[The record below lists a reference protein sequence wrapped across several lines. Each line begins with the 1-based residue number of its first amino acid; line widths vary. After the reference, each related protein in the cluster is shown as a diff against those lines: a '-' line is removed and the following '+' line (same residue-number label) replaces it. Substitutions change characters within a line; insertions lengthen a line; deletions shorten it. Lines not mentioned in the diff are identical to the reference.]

1 MFKNI
6 DFHFDNNTSRDQ
18 LFVSNDNQ
26 MHEKTKTNIIDKIRL
41 TDNIL
46 MNKGNDNSHSIL
58 DNNQFNDFLNNKKKI
73 ENTEE
78 KNIYFI
84 DHNPKRSSL
93 LNKIDEN
100 IIIKHNSSLKKKRHS
115 SFMSLN
121 TKEPLFFLNYLA
133 NNYLSIYDKSLIK
146 IKYCDILL
154 SFLTIISFLII
165 LIDNQIYSYKSLDY
179 FNEKINNKERN
190 ISIEDLKQLK
200 NRKITKNENILRLIN
215 IIIAMISILIL
226 IIKYNYQL
234 NLEKKVEKIPDNQS
248 LFSSKFFLYLLLE
261 CLICLFIHPPYLNI
275 MFYRTST
282 DNIYVFSLNS
292 VLFLFHILKLYN
304 ILRLIRAFSKYNSII
319 SKIICETYKI
329 ESGISFIIKSELNNR
344 RLKIIISLLIFISL
358 LISILIKD
366 FECFSFNK
374 KTMLYSK
381 KGLNDL
387 SNFLNT
393 YWLTFVT
400 ITSVSYGD
408 EYPRTSFGRLLLF
421 ISSFF
426 GLLTLGLIIATLSE
440 KILFNPSEKK
450 AYLKLKRIFNQD
462 NKLNK
467 AANLIKTLLFLV
479 RNHKNKNKENN
490 QSILKEKICLL
501 LKLRAES
508 KLFKNDLHVSRIY
521 EMSIDN
527 FVHSMENKLYYNLI
541 DITDHLEKIDS
552 IEKDFTIIKS
562 NQAFISNKLKYI
574 VDLQN
579 NINKYLIEFHNYNLL
594 LKIKNK
600 SDDNENDK
608 TSSLYNISIISNN
621 ESDNNSNHL
630 KINTKDNSGF
640 LTPRYQYNNSKQMS
654 VKKRKD
660 KTKIYSELKQNEMLK
675 NLDKVFKK
683 TNLKKNIPIK
693 RMKIRNHTISKHN
706 SQNKRKKFLNSN
718 LENYIN
724 HKRNKSKP
732 EISPLFKFSK
742 IDYQKKDFNI
752 VISNYNK

>member
-1 MFKNI
+1 
-6 DFHFDNNTSRDQ
+6 
-18 LFVSNDNQ
+18 
-26 MHEKTKTNIIDKIRL
+26 
-41 TDNIL
+41 
-46 MNKGNDNSHSIL
+46 
-58 DNNQFNDFLNNKKKI
+58 
-73 ENTEE
+73 
-78 KNIYFI
+78 
-84 DHNPKRSSL
+84 
-93 LNKIDEN
+93 
-100 IIIKHNSSLKKKRHS
+100 
-115 SFMSLN
+115 
-121 TKEPLFFLNYLA
+121 
-133 NNYLSIYDKSLIK
+133 
-146 IKYCDILL
+146 
-154 SFLTIISFLII
+154 
-165 LIDNQIYSYKSLDY
+165 
-179 FNEKINNKERN
+179 
-190 ISIEDLKQLK
+190 
-200 NRKITKNENILRLIN
+200 
-215 IIIAMISILIL
+215 
-226 IIKYNYQL
+226 
-234 NLEKKVEKIPDNQS
+234 
-248 LFSSKFFLYLLLE
+248 
-261 CLICLFIHPPYLNI
+261 
-275 MFYRTST
+275 
-282 DNIYVFSLNS
+282 
-292 VLFLFHILKLYN
+292 
-304 ILRLIRAFSKYNSII
+304 
-319 SKIICETYKI
+319 
-329 ESGISFIIKSELNNR
+329 
-344 RLKIIISLLIFISL
+344 
-358 LISILIKD
+358 
-366 FECFSFNK
+366 
-374 KTMLYSK
+374 MLYSK

-521 EMSIDN
+521 AMSIDN

-600 SDDNENDK
+600 SNDNENDK

-640 LTPRYQYNNSKQMS
+640 LTPRYQYNNSKQMP

-693 RMKIRNHTISKHN
+693 RMKIRNHSISKHN

>member
-1 MFKNI
+1 MLKNV

-26 MHEKTKTNIIDKIRL
+26 MNEKPKTNIFDKIRL
-41 TDNIL
+41 TDNI
-46 MNKGNDNSHSIL
+46 MNKENDNSHSIL
-58 DNNQFNDFLNNKKKI
+58 DNNQSNDFLNNKKKI
-73 ENTEE
+73 EDIDE
-78 KNIYFI
+78 KNINFI

-100 IIIKHNSSLKKKRHS
+100 IIIKHYSSLKKKRHS

-121 TKEPLFFLNYLA
+121 TKDPLFFLNYLT

-165 LIDNQIYSYKSLDY
+165 FIDNQIYSYKSLDY
-179 FNEKINNKERN
+179 FNEKTNNKEGN

-234 NLEKKVEKIPDNQS
+234 NLEKKEEKIPDNQS
-248 LFSSKFFLYLLLE
+248 LFSSKFFLNLLLE

-282 DNIYVFSLNS
+282 DNIYAFSLNS

-304 ILRLIRAFSKYNSII
+304 LLRLIRAFSKYNTII

-329 ESGISFIIKSELNNR
+329 ESGISFTIKSELNNR

-426 GLLTLGLIIATLSE
+426 GLLTVGLIIATLSE
-440 KILFNPSEKK
+440 KILFNSTEKK
-450 AYLKLKRIFNQD
+450 AYLKLKRIFNPD

-479 RNHKNKNKENN
+479 RNHKSKNKENN
-490 QSILKEKICLL
+490 QSIL
-501 LKLRAES
+501 
-508 KLFKNDLHVSRIY
+508 RIY
-521 EMSIDN
+521 TMSIDN
-527 FVHSMENKLYYNLI
+527 YVHSMENKLYYNLI

-552 IEKDFTIIKS
+552 IEKDFTIIKT
-562 NQAFISNKLKYI
+562 NQVFISNKLKYI

-579 NINKYLIEFHNYNLL
+579 NINKYLIEFHNYNFL

-600 SDDNENDK
+600 SNDNEKDK
-608 TSSLYNISIISNN
+608 TSSLYNISIISSKQ
-621 ESDNNSNHL
+621 SDDNFNQL
-630 KINTKDNSGF
+630 KINLKDNSGF
-640 LTPRYQYNNSKQMS
+640 LTPKYHYNNSNQMS
-654 VKKRKD
+654 VKKKKD
-660 KTKIYSELKQNEMLK
+660 KTKICSGLKQNELIK
-675 NLDKVFKK
+675 NLDNVFKK

-693 RMKIRNHTISKHN
+693 RKKIRNHSISKHN
-706 SQNKRKKFLNSN
+706 SQNKRKKILNSN
-718 LENYIN
+718 LENHIN
-724 HKRNKSKP
+724 QKRNKSKP
-732 EISPLFKFSK
+732 EISPLFKFTK
-742 IDYQKKDFNI
+742 IDYQ
-752 VISNYNK
+752 

>member
-1 MFKNI
+1 MFKTI

-18 LFVSNDNQ
+18 LFVSIDNR
-26 MHEKTKTNIIDKIRL
+26 MNEKPKTNILDKIRL

-46 MNKGNDNSHSIL
+46 MNKENDNSNSLL
-58 DNNQFNDFLNNKKKI
+58 DNYQFNDFMNNKKKI
-73 ENTEE
+73 EDKEE
-78 KNIYFI
+78 KSINFI
-84 DHNPKRSSL
+84 DNNPKRSSL
-93 LNKIDEN
+93 LNNIDDN
-100 IIIKHNSSLKKKRHS
+100 IIIKQYSSLKKKRQS

-121 TKEPLFFLNYLA
+121 IKDPLFFLNYLA
-133 NNYLSIYDKSLIK
+133 NNYLSIYEKSLMK

-154 SFLTIISFLII
+154 SVLTIISFLII

-179 FNEKINNKERN
+179 FNEKINYQERN
-190 ISIEDLKQLK
+190 ITIEDLKQLK

-215 IIIAMISILIL
+215 IIIAMISIFIL

-234 NLEKKVEKIPDNQS
+234 KLEKKEEKIPDNQS
-248 LFSSKFFLYLLLE
+248 LLSSKLFLYLLLE

-275 MFYRTST
+275 MFCKTTT
-282 DNIYVFSLNS
+282 DNIYAFSLNS

-329 ESGISFIIKSELNNR
+329 ESGISFTIKSELNNR

-387 SNFLNT
+387 SSFLNT

-400 ITSVSYGD
+400 ITTVSYGD
-408 EYPRTSFGRLLLF
+408 EYSRTSFGRLLLF

-426 GLLTLGLIIATLSE
+426 GLLTVGLIIATLSE
-440 KILFNPSEKK
+440 KILFNPSEKR
-450 AYLKLKRIFNQD
+450 AYLKMKKLFNQD

-479 RNHKNKNKENN
+479 RNHKSKNKENN
-490 QSILKEKICLL
+490 QSILQEKICLL
-501 LKLRAES
+501 LKLRVET
-508 KLFKNDLHVSRIY
+508 KLFKNDFHVSRIY
-521 EMSIDN
+521 AMSMDD
-527 FVHSMENKLYYNLI
+527 FVHSMENKLYYNLV

-552 IEKDFTIIKS
+552 IEKDFTTIKS
-562 NQAFISNKLKYI
+562 NHAFILNKLQYI

-579 NINKYLIEFHNYNLL
+579 DITKYLIEFHNYNFL

-600 SDDNENDK
+600 RNDNEKDK
-608 TSSLYNISIISNN
+608 TSSLYNISIISSKGS
-621 ESDNNSNHL
+621 ENNSNQL
-630 KINTKDNSGF
+630 KINSKDNSGF
-640 LTPRYQYNNSKQMS
+640 LSPSYNNMNQMS

-660 KTKIYSELKQNEMLK
+660 KTKVYSKLKQNELLK
-675 NLDKVFKK
+675 NLDNDFKK
-683 TNLKKNIPIK
+683 TDSKKNHPIN
-693 RMKIRNHTISKHN
+693 RMKVRNHTISKN
-706 SQNKRKKFLNSN
+706 NFQNKRKKFLNSN
-718 LENYIN
+718 LENHIN
-724 HKRNKSKP
+724 QKRNKSKP
-732 EISPLFKFSK
+732 EISPIFKFSK
-742 IDYQKKDFNI
+742 IDYQKKDYNI

>member
-1 MFKNI
+1 MNQLFENI
-6 DFHFDNNTSRDQ
+6 DLHFEGNTSRDQ
-18 LFVSNDNQ
+18 LFVTNQ
-26 MHEKTKTNIIDKIRL
+26 KKDQKINIKSKEDLFVNKENKITNILTNNRLNFFFSNKNLDK
-41 TDNIL
+41 
-46 MNKGNDNSHSIL
+46 NKEN
-58 DNNQFNDFLNNKKKI
+58 NNKNKT
-73 ENTEE
+73 ENLEI
-78 KNIYFI
+78 N
-84 DHNPKRSSL
+84 D
-93 LNKIDEN
+93 D
-100 IIIKHNSSLKKKRHS
+100 KKKRKS
-115 SFMSLN
+115 SLMSLYR
-121 TKEPLFFLNYLA
+121 KDPLIFLKSLKHLNERS
-133 NNYLSIYDKSLIK
+133 SIYGKIGMK

-154 SFLTIISFLII
+154 SLLSIISFIVI
-165 LIDNQIYSYKSLDY
+165 LIDNRIYASKSLY
-179 FNEKINNKERN
+179 FLNEKINENEG
-190 ISIEDLKQLK
+190 IQSYEIIKQLK
-200 NRKITKNENILRLIN
+200 NRLITKSENILRIIN
-215 IIIAMISILIL
+215 IIISIFSIVIL

-234 NLEKKVEKIPDNQS
+234 FLGKKEERTPDNKS
-248 LFSSKFFLYLLLE
+248 LLSSKFLIIE
-261 CLICLFIHPPYLNI
+261 CLICLLIYPPYLNI
-275 MFYRTST
+275 VFTGVT
-282 DNIYVFSLNS
+282 FDNIYALSLNS
-292 VLFLFHILKLYN
+292 IIFFFHIIKLYN
-304 ILRLIRAFSKYNSII
+304 IVRLIRAFSIFNTRI
-319 SKIICETYKI
+319 SKTICETYKI
-329 ESGISFIIKSELNNR
+329 ELGLSFIIKSELNKR
-344 RLKIIISLLIFISL
+344 RLRLSILIIIIICFI
-358 LISILIKD
+358 ISILIKD

-374 KTMLYSK
+374 KTFLNGK

-387 SNFLNT
+387 QNILNT
-393 YWLTFVT
+393 FWLTLVT

-521 EMSIDN
+521 AMSIDN

-600 SDDNENDK
+600 SNDNENDK

-693 RMKIRNHTISKHN
+693 RMKIRNHSISKHN

>member
-1 MFKNI
+1 MFKTV

-26 MHEKTKTNIIDKIRL
+26 MNEKPKTNIFDKIRL
-41 TDNIL
+41 TDNI
-46 MNKGNDNSHSIL
+46 MNKENDNSHSIL

-73 ENTEE
+73 EDVEE
-78 KNIYFI
+78 KNIDFI

-100 IIIKHNSSLKKKRHS
+100 IIIKHYSSLKKKRHS

-121 TKEPLFFLNYLA
+121 IKDPLFFLNYLA
-133 NNYLSIYDKSLIK
+133 NNYLSIYEKSLMK

-154 SFLTIISFLII
+154 SVLTIISFLII

-179 FNEKINNKERN
+179 FNEKINYQERN
-190 ISIEDLKQLK
+190 ITIEDLKQLK

-215 IIIAMISILIL
+215 IIIAMISIFIL

-234 NLEKKVEKIPDNQS
+234 KLEKKEEKIPDNQS
-248 LFSSKFFLYLLLE
+248 LLSSKLFLYLLLE

-275 MFYRTST
+275 MFCKTTT
-282 DNIYVFSLNS
+282 DNIYAFSLNS

-319 SKIICETYKI
+319 SKIICEIYKI
-329 ESGISFIIKSELNNR
+329 ESGISFTIKSELNNR

-387 SNFLNT
+387 SSFLNT

-400 ITSVSYGD
+400 ITTVSYGD
-408 EYPRTSFGRLLLF
+408 EYSRTSFGRLLLF

-426 GLLTLGLIIATLSE
+426 GLLTVGLIIATLSE
-440 KILFNPSEKK
+440 KILFNSTEKK
-450 AYLKLKRIFNQD
+450 AYLKLKRIFNPD

-479 RNHKNKNKENN
+479 RNHKSKNKENN
-490 QSILKEKICLL
+490 QSILQEKICLL
-501 LKLRAES
+501 LKLRVET
-508 KLFKNDLHVSRIY
+508 KLFKNDFHVSRIY
-521 EMSIDN
+521 AMSMDD
-527 FVHSMENKLYYNLI
+527 FVHSMENKLYYNLV

-552 IEKDFTIIKS
+552 IEKDFTTIKS
-562 NQAFISNKLKYI
+562 NHAFILNKLQYI

-579 NINKYLIEFHNYNLL
+579 DITKYLIEFHNYNFL

-600 SDDNENDK
+600 RNDNEKDK
-608 TSSLYNISIISNN
+608 TSSLYNISIISSKGS
-621 ESDNNSNHL
+621 ENNSNQL
-630 KINTKDNSGF
+630 KINSKDNSGF
-640 LTPRYQYNNSKQMS
+640 LSPSYNNMNQMS

-660 KTKIYSELKQNEMLK
+660 KTKVYSKLKQNELLK
-675 NLDKVFKK
+675 NLDNDFKK
-683 TNLKKNIPIK
+683 TDSKKNHPIN
-693 RMKIRNHTISKHN
+693 RMKVRNHTISKN
-706 SQNKRKKFLNSN
+706 NFQNKRKKFLNSN
-718 LENYIN
+718 LENHIN
-724 HKRNKSKP
+724 QKRNKSKP
-732 EISPLFKFSK
+732 EISPIFKFSK
-742 IDYQKKDFNI
+742 IDYPKKDYNI